1 MVTGLVALP
10 PNLSIGRGRL
20 KFVAVMMYP
29 VLKSEAN
36 GGEHRALMQLSVIQ
50 REVAARQQQVQTHSW
65 VEIRELLR
73 LMPPWARL
81 FFAY

>member
-1 MVTGLVALP
+1 MVAGLVALP
-10 PNLSIGRGRL
+10 PNLSIEREGSYL
-20 KFVAVMMYP
+20 VAGTMY
-29 VLKSEAN
+29 VCSKSEAN

-81 FFAY
+81 FLAH